1 METEKDKLE
10 KMENLYNMVVRFQQK
25 SHEKNQ
31 KRIKI
36 SLRCL
41 YIIPAVF
48 LFLLLVTDSSKII
61 FLVLWIV
68 SLFALAI
75 YLITVEYMDYN
86 LQNQMNK
93 LEGRK
98 NAPVDGLIEM
108 DRFNESVDRFEA
120 KVDKL
125 ESTVDKVTSSAKEL
139 LRPEELAA
147 KLLGDPAA
155 SDDSHTDAANTNE
168 GGKGE

>member
-36 SLRCL
+36 GLRCL

-93 LEGRK
+93 LE
-98 NAPVDGLIEM
+98 
-108 DRFNESVDRFEA
+108 
-120 KVDKL
+120 
-125 ESTVDKVTSSAKEL
+125 STVDKVTSSAKEL

>member
-1 METEKDKLE
+1 M
-10 KMENLYNMVVRFQQK
+10 
-25 SHEKNQ
+25 
-31 KRIKI
+31 
-36 SLRCL
+36 
-41 YIIPAVF
+41 
-48 LFLLLVTDSSKII
+48 
-61 FLVLWIV
+61 LWIV

-108 DRFNESVDRFEA
+108 DRFNESVNRFEA

-125 ESTVDKVTSSAKEL
+125 VTSSAKEL

-147 KLLGDPAA
+147 KLLGNPAA

>member
-1 METEKDKLE
+1 METEKEKLQ

-25 SHEKNQ
+25 NHEKNQ
-31 KRIKI
+31 KRIRI
-36 SLRCL
+36 GLRCL

-48 LFLLLVTDSSKII
+48 LLLLMVTDSSKII

-86 LQNQMNK
+86 LQKQMNK

-98 NAPVDGLIEM
+98 HVPVESLIEM
-108 DRFNESVDRFEA
+108 DRFNESVDRFET

-125 ESTVDKVTSSAKEL
+125 ESTVDRVTSSAKEL
-139 LRPEELAA
+139 LRPEEIAT
-147 KLLGDPAA
+147 KLLGA
-155 SDDSHTDAANTNE
+155 SDASDADE
-168 GGKGE
+168 GGNTDDHNI

>member
-36 SLRCL
+36 GLRCL

-108 DRFNESVDRFEA
+108 DRFNESGRQAGIDRGQG
-120 KVDKL
+120 DKL
-125 ESTVDKVTSSAKEL
+125 SQGT
-139 LRPEELAA
+139 
-147 KLLGDPAA
+147 A
-155 SDDSHTDAANTNE
+155 SPGGT
-168 GGKGE
+168 GGKAAGRSGGKR